1 VLQYGFYIT
10 IHIKGVR
17 QDLWKAFQSENSTAP
32 LSVFGLLPHEHKM
45 SVMNVVLKRTGV
57 SDEPIKSKERLI
69 FQVGYRRFIVN
80 PVFSQHTNGNKH
92 KVLNKI
98 KNCKLIIVKTFV

>member
-1 VLQYGFYIT
+1 M
-10 IHIKGVR
+10 KDVR
-17 QDLWKAFQSENSTAP
+17 QDLWNAFHTANANAP

-45 SVMNVVLKRTGV
+45 SLMNVVLKRTGA

-80 PVFSQHTNGNKH
+80 PIFSQHTNGSKH
-92 KVLNKI
+92 KVCTTRNDPKI
-98 KNCKLIIVKTFV
+98 I